1 MIQSTEQAIA
11 AFQNTRLSESEREE
25 GIHYV
30 RQNPSA
36 EGIKAL
42 VGVLQDN
49 DHGIRFAAA
58 NALAYVGDD
67 AMPALLAALAQAD
80 NDVVLRKGAA
90 IVVGESSSPKVR
102 AQGQDLLHALKGS
115 QAGIATM
122 EAAIKLMPSFR

>member
-1 MIQSTEQAIA
+1 MRL
-11 AFQNTRLSESEREE
+11 FRTRGCRSSEREE

-30 RQNPSA
+30 RQNPST
-36 EGIKAL
+36 EGINAL

-58 NALAYVGDD
+58 NALAYLGDL
-67 AMPALLAALAQAD
+67 AMPPLLDALAQAD